1 MTESNSRGSTAM
13 LLVRVSKIDAFY
25 ICVYCIYI
33 YNESMDHSIQTIE
46 EDEERIWDGTLR
58 DV

>member
-1 MTESNSRGSTAM
+1 MFM
-13 LLVRVSKIDAFY
+13 FLVYVY
-25 ICVYCIYI
+25 IVYIYI